1 MLNKADT
8 LEQLRNAKKAHV
20 KWVQRAKA
28 LIEGLPVE
36 KEQIPVDCTACA
48 FGEWFYSDAQ
58 KLNAIP
64 NMTCLKEIE
73 TQHFELHD
81 IYMKIFKIYFSDT
94 GRSLFSKLLGTQKKI
109 TESEKEMAQEYFRQL
124 KETSERLLEQIE
136 KLERRLMALQ
146 SGLFAE
152 V

>member
-1 MLNKADT
+1 
-8 LEQLRNAKKAHV
+8 
-20 KWVQRAKA
+20 
-28 LIEGLPVE
+28 
-36 KEQIPVDCTACA
+36 
-48 FGEWFYSDAQ
+48 
-58 KLNAIP
+58 
-64 NMTCLKEIE
+64 MTCLKEIE